1 MITKTTMVVIFNSQ
15 NSHLLTLFLPTEEV
29 FQVNGLNRPVANLPV
44 VDFHSAERNA
54 ERNANTK
61 ATEYVTFDFSCPFRK
76 VWTSLS
82 ISDTD
87 FFVFSRQNSWKLRQT
102 SCIENREGFAVHSS
116 TWPSGAKGEWR
127 CSSWLAISRH
137 VKKYDFFSRVL
148 VQLFSGPDILLV
160 SYRVKH
166 SKRNS
171 FLRAPIYYSLFN
183 KNLFNRSAARATL
196 LFSLCFFPPY
206 EKLSETHKKSSWTV
220 NNLLEVLVCSIA

>member
-82 ISDTD
+82 ISDRD
-87 FFVFSRQNSWKLRQT
+87 FFLCLVVRIRESFDKQLVLR
-102 SCIENREGFAVHSS
+102 I
-116 TWPSGAKGEWR
+116 
-127 CSSWLAISRH
+127 
-137 VKKYDFFSRVL
+137 VK
-148 VQLFSGPDILLV
+148 
-160 SYRVKH
+160 
-166 SKRNS
+166 
-171 FLRAPIYYSLFN
+171 A
-183 KNLFNRSAARATL
+183 L
-196 LFSLCFFPPY
+196 LFIHQLDQAAPKASDVAAADWLYQDTWKNTIFFHACWYSSSQGRISYSWAIELNTRREIHFYARPSIILCLIKTCLTGRLHALRFSFHFAFFRLMKNY
-206 EKLSETHKKSSWTV
+206 QKHTKKAV
-220 NNLLEVLVCSIA
+220 GQ